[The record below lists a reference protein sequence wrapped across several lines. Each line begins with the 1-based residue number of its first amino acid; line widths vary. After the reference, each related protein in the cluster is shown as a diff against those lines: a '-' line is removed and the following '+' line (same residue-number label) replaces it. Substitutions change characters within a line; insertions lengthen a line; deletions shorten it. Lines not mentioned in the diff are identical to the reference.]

1 MLDCAIFQQILYIVF
16 VCSFFNYGNQYL
28 PVFIKRGDNL
38 KNNTISVLGAGNMA
52 TAIIKGIVSS
62 QVCDPGD
69 IFIYDLIEDKVDLLC
84 ELGCK
89 KSKDACDC
97 VRSGRIIVL
106 AVKPQN
112 FQQLLSDIKDIC
124 SEDNIF
130 VSIAAGISTDYI
142 RSELGF
148 AAMVIRVLPNTPML
162 YGAGA
167 STMCCTD
174 NVDADDMAFVR
185 SIFDK
190 CGVTEYIEESL
201 MNASIAIHSSSPAF
215 VFLFAKC
222 IAEGAKEY
230 GIDYDTAIK
239 LFSKTLSGAA
249 KMIENSGMSCDEL
262 IKMVASPGGTTL
274 AALNSFYNDDFSGTI
289 KRAMRACTDRAFQ
302 LGK

>member
-1 MLDCAIFQQILYIVF
+1 MFDCAIFQQTLHIVF

-38 KNNTISVLGAGNMA
+38 KNKTISVLGAGNMA

-62 QVCDPGD
+62 GICDPAD
-69 IFIYDLIEDKVDLLC
+69 IFIFDVIEDKVDALC
-84 ELGCK
+84 KLGCRK
-89 KSKDACDC
+89 ASDACEC
-97 VRSGRIIVL
+97 VRLGDIIVL

-112 FQQLLSDIKDIC
+112 FQQLLADIKDVC

-148 AAMVIRVLPNTPML
+148 AAKVIRVLPNTPML
-162 YGAGA
+162 YGSGA

-174 NVDADDMAFVR
+174 NVDADEMSFVR
-185 SIFDK
+185 LIFDK
-190 CGVTEYIEESL
+190 CGITECIDESL

-215 VFLFAKC
+215 IFLFAKC
-222 IAEGAKEY
+222 IAEGAQEY
-230 GIDYDTAIK
+230 GIDYDTAIR

-262 IKMVASPGGTTL
+262 IRMVASPGGTTL
-274 AALNSFYNDDFSGTI
+274 AALNSFENDDFSGAV
-289 KRAMRACTDRAFQ
+289 KRAMKACTDRAFE